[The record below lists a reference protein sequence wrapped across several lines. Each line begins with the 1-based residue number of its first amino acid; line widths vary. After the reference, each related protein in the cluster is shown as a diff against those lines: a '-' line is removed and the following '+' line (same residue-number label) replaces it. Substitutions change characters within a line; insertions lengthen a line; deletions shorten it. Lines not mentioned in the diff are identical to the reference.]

1 MFDSKKIVWLR
12 TALYFPSLNI
22 NNPIKQK
29 FLLCCILI
37 LLWKH
42 CQLPNWI
49 LLYSSSFFGSM
60 VEKNK
65 FERWPF
71 LLLKGVETFVVWAMT
86 NLRRKASFAQQP
98 MQALRRSIRKKK
110 ISQRYIKIILLW
122 IVCKTKSIVE
132 GWKLKRGLR
141 LTKVLISR
149 TQTAWC
155 LARGRGPAARW
166 RTRTASAEWASIT
179 RGVGTRALALASQ
192 RRQKQE
198 CSSDKCPVQGN
209 TICVYTE
216 RWKGIL
222 SRSG

>member
-1 MFDSKKIVWLR
+1 MLR
-12 TALYFPSLNI
+12 
-22 NNPIKQK
+22 
-29 FLLCCILI
+29 LLSCG
-37 LLWKH
+37 LW
-42 CQLPNWI
+42 QIW
-49 LLYSSSFFGSM
+49 G
-60 VEKNK
+60 
-65 FERWPF
+65 ERPHLHNSQCRLWEEVYAKRRF
-71 LLLKGVETFVVWAMT
+71 HKG
-86 NLRRKASFAQQP
+86 
-98 MQALRRSIRKKK
+98 
-110 ISQRYIKIILLW
+110 RYIKIILLW
-122 IVCKTKSIVE
+122 IVCKAKSIVE
-132 GWKLKRGLR
+132 GWRLKRGLR

-179 RGVGTRALALASQ
+179 RGRGTRALALASQ
-192 RRQKQE
+192 MARRQKQE